1 MQRLRGDEG
10 AVAVIVGLAM
20 VALLGMG
27 TIVIDVGQLYAERR
41 QLQNGADAA
50 VLSVAQDCPT
60 TGCSTDTSTGG
71 QAGTKANQNANDG
84 AATVTEICGIDAT
97 PFTPVTLTPL
107 LPCLQNSGLGPW
119 DCRPPPGGALST
131 NYVQVRTETRLSG
144 GGSLLP
150 PTLAR
155 VLDPSYNGTNVRACA
170 RASWGSPSGL
180 TSQLPLTI
188 SLCEFQQYTAL
199 GFAPPPPY
207 PANYDQEQTLYFH
220 SQTDDAPP
228 CPAGPSGSDLPG
240 GFGWLDT
247 NEDCV
252 ATTDTT
258 NWVDDSTGA
267 PAPVECSNAELL
279 AMRGTI
285 VYIPIFDA
293 TNGLNGANGEYHIGG
308 YAAFYLTGY
317 VFPGSKQKSLLTGN
331 FPCGG
336 PDHCISGVFTQ
347 ALTATAGTIGSGPSM
362 GVDVI
367 QMSG

>member
-1 MQRLRGDEG
+1 
-10 AVAVIVGLAM
+10 
-20 VALLGMG
+20 MG

-97 PFTPVTLTPL
+97 PLTPVTLTPL

-131 NYVQVRTETRLSG
+131 NYIQMRTETRLSG

-180 TSQLPLTI
+180 RSGLPLTI
-188 SLCEFQQYTAL
+188 SLCEFNFYGGVAGLAT
-199 GFAPPPPY
+199 GPPFDPSF
-207 PANYDQEQTLYFH
+207 ERVLRFH
-220 SQTDDAPP
+220 SQDQESGCPSSTSGLDA
-228 CPAGPSGSDLPG
+228 PG
-240 GFGWLDT
+240 GFGWLNTADT
-247 NEDCV
+247 SCE
-252 ATTDTT
+252 TSTSTD
-258 NWVDDSTGA
+258 DPSIPADPGLSA
-267 PAPVECSNAELL
+267 PSACTPAYLNSLLNTVVYVPVF
-279 AMRGTI
+279 GT
-285 VYIPIFDA
+285 
-293 TNGLNGANGEYHIGG
+293 TNGLSGNNIRYNIDG

-317 VFPGSKQKSLLTGN
+317 KFSGDPAQTRNSPTLSPSRRCTG
-331 FPCGG
+331 PER
-336 PDHCISGVFTQ
+336 CIYGYFTQ
-347 ALTATAGTIGSGPSM
+347 ALTATAGTVGSGPSM
-362 GVDVI
+362 GVEVV
-367 QMSG
+367 QLSG